1 MALVLEPHRDAV
13 VVEVPQALSQ
23 RIIEFAL
30 PFARQ
35 KRHDLVPADD
45 VLATVSPLRV
55 GRVRLAD
62 ALRVTGV
69 PGVLGSLHLLDC
81 GFEGERRGR
90 RQGLGHALYFLAP
103 GEAKNPQKFFPGV
116 VFLLLLAP
124 PDCTCPI
131 VTDMD
136 FAMSAK
142 ATDYHKRLSDF
153 MTEYVFPAEAEY
165 DKYRHEA
172 GQGDH

>member
-23 RIIEFAL
+23 RIVEFAL
-30 PFARQ
+30 PLARQ

-45 VLATVSPLRV
+45 VLAAVSPLRV
-55 GRVRLAD
+55 GRVRVAD

-81 GFEGERRGR
+81 GFASEWWERRKRLSHGVYPPPR
-90 RQGLGHALYFLAP
+90 ADTESHESAP
-103 GEAKNPQKFFPGV
+103 RHTI
-116 VFLLLLAP
+116 LCLLAP
-124 PDCTCPI
+124 PNCTCPI
-131 VTDMD
+131 VTGMD

-142 ATDYHKRLSDF
+142 ASDYH
-153 MTEYVFPAEAEY
+153 
-165 DKYRHEA
+165 
-172 GQGDH
+172 